1 MGILLEVPVFN
12 IEAAVQAEQAGADR
26 IELCDNPAE
35 GGTTP
40 SLGITAQVIKLL
52 TIGVFI
58 MIRPRGGNFVYS
70 REEIEAMRRDIE
82 QCRQVG
88 ANGVVLGVLNEEGRL
103 NVKQCRELIQLARPM
118 QVTLHRAFDVTR
130 NLNETLEDAIEA
142 GFDRI
147 LTSGGRPSAEEGIE
161 QLAGLVQQATNRIVI
176 MAGAGIQENNAKR
189 IVEQTRV
196 REIHCSA
203 RVWQPYTG
211 SYTGLSFNQNLPR
224 EAGRFLPDGV
234 KLSKIRKEI
243 GGQ

>member
-12 IEAAVQAEQAGADR
+12 LEGAIRAAQAGADR

-40 SLGITAQVIKLL
+40 SFGIAEQAIKLI

-70 REEIEAMRRDIE
+70 KEEIEAMRRDIE
-82 QCRQVG
+82 QCRLLG
-88 ANGVVLGVLNEEGRL
+88 AKGVVLGVLSKNDRL
-103 NVKQCRELIQLARPM
+103 NVKQCNELIQLARPM

-130 NLNETLEDAIEA
+130 NLSEALEDAIEA

-147 LTSGGRPSAEEGIE
+147 LTSGGKTTAEEGIE
-161 QLAGLVQQATNRIVI
+161 QLAALVRQAANRIVI
-176 MAGAGIQENNAKR
+176 MAGSGIHENNVRR
-189 IVEQTRV
+189 IAEQTRV

-203 RVWQPYTG
+203 RVWQPYAGSHTG
-211 SYTGLSFNQNLPR
+211 PSFNHNLPV

-234 KLSKIRKEI
+234 KLSKIRREI
-243 GGQ
+243 SGQ